1 MEFVLSN
8 LFMNL
13 KKQNCK
19 LLIVFYFL
27 LFFSSSFSQ
36 TIKGTVTD
44 SVGPVP
50 FANILIKN
58 KNSIKQF
65 TKTNEKGF
73 YSIQLKEN
81 IDSLY
86 VEVTSFPHLSEAKLI
101 KKTNFVNNELEL
113 NFKLNKKINTI
124 EEVLIVKKMPITV
137 KNDTTTY
144 DPESF
149 KDGTEKVIEDLLKK
163 LPGVTVENNGEIK
176 FKGKTIKKM
185 LLDGDDLF
193 DANYAIG
200 SRNINVNMIEKVQ
213 GLENFDE
220 NSLLK
225 GIRDS
230 EDVALNIVLKK
241 GKTDLSANT
250 TLGYGT
256 NNRYYGNVS
265 GVVVNKKMK
274 GFGIASYNNIG
285 QNTSPYDFDS
295 EIISLENLR
304 NRNSIA
310 PSLINDGSFY
320 SALDN
325 SFHRLNNNFYTS
337 LNSLNKLFKNTTLRA
352 NLGFYT
358 DKLQRFNQSKT
369 TVFSNNANFGINEIN
384 SLLKSPEL
392 YDFKLLFANKEKL
405 NFHWELISKFNYNT
419 VNFNDFS
426 TNNTIVQNNIVKS
439 ENYTID
445 QQLNS
450 TYKISENKSL
460 ISSIIYTKS
469 KSPQSLLTSPGTSI
483 DNSNNLIAS
492 KQNSEF
498 IKDFF
503 NINLSYYLSK
513 NKFKYGIHSSFF
525 RIENSLQ
532 SNLLNNTNQSLGVA
546 FENETNYKIDNL
558 NLNPVFVYNEE
569 KYAIKIGA
577 NATYNKVLLQDINVT
592 ENKSNLFIAPKFNA
606 VYKFTKKKSVSFNYS
621 FNQILPEEDK
631 MFSGIVQTS
640 YRGFVSNNFSLENLK
655 THSYNLNFSH
665 NDFFNLTQFNV
676 GISHNYRP
684 NNYFYNTVINQNI
697 TVSNRFYANVS
708 NKDYGLNISGEK
720 YFHPFRTTFQL
731 NTNLNLSFDNNI
743 INNSQT
749 REIRNETF
757 FVNFV
762 GRRKLKENFVFE
774 NKVSFLNNNS
784 IIEKENINNN
794 FQSLN
799 NQTKI
804 IYKTNN
810 QFNASIVGNLLVPNL
825 QDKNNTY
832 FFLETEIN
840 YQPKNKKVSY
850 SLVAKNLTNN
860 KSFQITSVSD
870 YSTTISSHNL
880 IERYIM
886 FKITFGF

>member
-1 MEFVLSN
+1 MEFVLFN
-8 LFMNL
+8 YFMNL
-13 KKQNCK
+13 HKQNYK
-19 LLIVFYFL
+19 LLVVFYFL

-36 TIKGTVTD
+36 TIKGKVTD
-44 SVGPVP
+44 SIGAVP

-58 KNSIKQF
+58 KNIIKQY
-65 TKTNEKGF
+65 TKTNENGF
-73 YSIQLKEN
+73 YSILLKDN
-81 IDSLY
+81 SDSLY

-101 KKTNFVNNELEL
+101 KKTDFVTNELEL

-144 DPESF
+144 NPNSF

-163 LPGVTVENNGEIK
+163 LPGITVENNGEIK
-176 FKGKTIKKM
+176 FKGKGIKKM

-193 DANYAIG
+193 DANYTIG
-200 SRNINVNMIEKVQ
+200 SKNISVDMIEKVQ

-241 GKTDLSANT
+241 GKTDLSVNT

-256 NNRYYGNVS
+256 NNRYYGNLS
-265 GVVVNKKMK
+265 GVLVNKKMK

-295 EIISLENLR
+295 EIISLENLK
-304 NRNSIA
+304 NSNSVA
-310 PSLINDGSFY
+310 PTLINEGSFY
-320 SALDN
+320 STLDN
-325 SFHRLNNNFYTS
+325 SFHRINNNFYTS
-337 LNSLNKLFKNTTLRA
+337 LNSLNKMYKNSNLKL
-352 NLGFYT
+352 NLGYYT
-358 DKLQRFNQSKT
+358 DKLQQFNQSNT
-369 TVFSNNANFGINEIN
+369 TVFSNTTNFQINEIN
-384 SLLKSPEL
+384 TLSKKPDL

-405 NFHWELISKFNYNT
+405 NFHWEFISKFNYST

-426 TNNTIVQNNIVKS
+426 SNNTVVQNNIVKS
-439 ENYTID
+439 DSYTIN

-450 TYKISENKSL
+450 TYKISENKAL
-460 ISSIIYTKS
+460 ISSIIYAKS
-469 KSPQSLLTSPGTSI
+469 KSPQSLLTSPGTII

-503 NINLSYYLSK
+503 NINLSYYISK
-513 NKFKYGIHSSFF
+513 NKFKYGIHSSLF

-532 SNLLNNTNQSLGVA
+532 SILLNNTNQSLGIA
-546 FENETNYKIDNL
+546 FENETNYKINNF
-558 NLNPVFVYNEE
+558 NLNPVLVFNEK

-577 NATYNKVLLQDINVT
+577 NATYNNIIFKDINVT
-592 ENKSNLFIAPKFNA
+592 ENKSNLFITPKFYA
-606 VYKFTKKKSVSFNYS
+606 VYKFTKKKSVSFNYV
-621 FNQILPEEDK
+621 FNQILPEEDN

-665 NDFFNLTQFNV
+665 NDFFNLTQFTV

-684 NNYFYNTVINQNI
+684 NNFFYNTIINQNI

-708 NKDYGLNISGEK
+708 NKDYGLNVSGEM
-720 YFHPFRTTFQL
+720 YFHPLRTTFQL
-731 NTNLNLSFDNNI
+731 NSNVNVSFDNNI
-743 INNSQT
+743 LNNSQT
-749 REIRNETF
+749 REIRNETLF
-757 FVNFV
+757 INFV

-810 QFNASIVGNLLVPNL
+810 QFNASIVGNLLTPNL
-825 QDKNNTY
+825 QDNNTY
-832 FFLETEIN
+832 FFLESEIN
-840 YQPKNKKVSY
+840 YQPKNKNLSY
-850 SLVAKNLTNN
+850 SLLSKNLTNN
-860 KSFQITSVSD
+860 KIFQTSSVSD
-870 YSTTISSHNL
+870 YSTTISLHNL